1 MYLCCS
7 CLLILLTVIKCFLMK
22 KSTKIW
28 LGILTFS
35 SILFF
40 IIYLVGF
47 FTIFINHIP
56 ELESN
61 TGEFPLD
68 FFKSIIGIFSFL
80 FLSLILKIGLMI
92 YYVIHASNNT
102 NNDSSKKIMWIL
114 ILVFVGFIGN
124 IVYYFLEILP
134 LEDTNLEQKR

>member
-1 MYLCCS
+1 
-7 CLLILLTVIKCFLMK
+7 MK

-28 LGILTFS
+28 LGILTIS

-134 LEDTNLEQKR
+134 LKDTNLEQKR

>member
-1 MYLCCS
+1 
-7 CLLILLTVIKCFLMK
+7 MK

-28 LGILTFS
+28 LGILTS
-35 SILFF
+35 LSILFF
-40 IIYLVGF
+40 IIYLVGI
-47 FTIFINHIP
+47 FTIFINHIF
-56 ELESN
+56 ELESG
-61 TGEFPLD
+61 TSEFPLI

-80 FLSLILKIGLMI
+80 FLSLILKMGLMI
-92 YYVIHASNNT
+92 YYVIHASNNA

-134 LEDTNLEQKR
+134 LKEINLEQKL

>member
-1 MYLCCS
+1 
-7 CLLILLTVIKCFLMK
+7 MK

-28 LGILTFS
+28 LGILTS
-35 SILFF
+35 LSILFF
-40 IIYLVGF
+40 IIYLVGIF
-47 FTIFINHIP
+47 IIFINHIP
-56 ELESN
+56 ELESG
-61 TGEFPLD
+61 TGKFPLI

-80 FLSLILKIGLMI
+80 FLSLILKMGLMI
-92 YYVIHASNNT
+92 YYVIHASNNA

-134 LEDTNLEQKR
+134 LKEINLEQKL

>member
-1 MYLCCS
+1 
-7 CLLILLTVIKCFLMK
+7 MK

-68 FFKSIIGIFSFL
+68 FFKSIIGIFPFL
-80 FLSLILKIGLMI
+80 VLSLILKIALMI

-102 NNDSSKKIMWIL
+102 NNDNSKKIMWIL

-134 LEDTNLEQKR
+134 LKETNLEQKR